1 MKLKYIFLAFV
12 SIIALSSCSDTD
24 TTVAE
29 TVPTY
34 DMSGFAKG
42 ADVSWVT
49 EMEAAGT
56 KFYDANGRETECL
69 KLLKSMGVNSI
80 RLRVWVDPTD
90 GWNGKQ
96 DVLAKALRAKALGL
110 RVMIDFHYSD
120 SWADPAH
127 QTKPT
132 AWTNHNLDQ
141 LKVDVAKHTIDVLQT
156 LKDKGVD
163 VEWVQVGNETPTG
176 MLWKEGA
183 YSDTDQ
189 SSFAQLI
196 NAGYDAVKSVYP
208 KAQVIIHVDKGN
220 MLGRFTWLFDGLKAN
235 GAKWDVIGM
244 SLYPDDSDWETE
256 TNDCLSNIKT
266 LEDKYGCKVVL
277 SEIGMPWDSQNAE
290 AFMTKIVTG
299 CKAIDGCLGV
309 FYWEP
314 ECYNSWKGYSTGVF
328 DNSGKA
334 TSTLNIFKK

>member
-1 MKLKYIFLAFV
+1 MKLKYIFLAFI

-29 TVPTY
+29 TVPIY

-49 EMEAAGT
+49 QMEASGA
-56 KFYDANGRETECL
+56 KFYDTNGRETECL
-69 KLLKSMGVNSI
+69 KLLRSMGVNSI

-96 DVLAKALRAKALGL
+96 DVLAKALRAKALGF

-120 SWADPAH
+120 SWADPGH
-127 QTKPT
+127 QTKPA
-132 AWTNHNLDQ
+132 AWTNHNLEE
-141 LKVDVAKHTIDVLQT
+141 LKVDVAKHTTDVLQT

-176 MLWKEGA
+176 MLWNEGA

-256 TNDCLSNIKT
+256 TNDCLSNIQT
-266 LEDKYGCKVVL
+266 LKDRYGCEVVI
-277 SEIGMPWDSQNAE
+277 SEIGMPWDSENAE
-290 AFMTKIVTG
+290 AFMTKVVTG
-299 CKAIDGCLGV
+299 CKAINGCLGV

-314 ECYNSWKGYSTGVF
+314 ECYNSWEGYSKGVF